1 MRKGFTIIE
10 LVIVLSIVA
19 ILSAVLIPQLI
30 NGAEKSK
37 DEIIDIYNGKTV
49 RMVEYAFKE
58 HEGPIAIRYPR
69 GQAYR
74 GLKEFSSPIEYGK
87 GEILYEGKNAVT
99 LDGYTLVDVKND
111 GNVVVMYM
119 ELQNER

>member
-1 MRKGFTIIE
+1 MKKAFTIIE

-49 RMVEYAFKE
+49 RMVDY
-58 HEGPIAIRYPR
+58 
-69 GQAYR
+69 QT
-74 GLKEFSSPIEYGK
+74 
-87 GEILYEGKNAVT
+87 GEVLYEGKNAIT

-119 ELQNER
+119 ELQRSENYK

>member
-1 MRKGFTIIE
+1 MKHGFTIIE

-49 RMVEYAFKE
+49 RMVDY
-58 HEGPIAIRYPR
+58 
-69 GQAYR
+69 QT
-74 GLKEFSSPIEYGK
+74 
-87 GEILYEGKNAVT
+87 GEVLYEGKNAVT
-99 LDGYTLVDVKND
+99 LDGYTLVDVKHD

-119 ELQNER
+119 ELQRSENYK

>member
-1 MRKGFTIIE
+1 MIIEIRIMKKAFTIVE

-19 ILSAVLIPQLI
+19 ILSAVLVPQLI
-30 NGAEKSK
+30 NVAEKSK

-49 RMVEYAFKE
+49 RMVDY
-58 HEGPIAIRYPR
+58 
-69 GQAYR
+69 QT
-74 GLKEFSSPIEYGK
+74 
-87 GEILYEGKNAVT
+87 GEILYEGKNAIT

-119 ELQNER
+119 ERQRSENYK

>member
-1 MRKGFTIIE
+1 MEIRIMKKAFTIVE

-30 NGAEKSK
+30 NVAEKSK

-49 RMVEYAFKE
+49 RMVDY
-58 HEGPIAIRYPR
+58 
-69 GQAYR
+69 QT
-74 GLKEFSSPIEYGK
+74 

-99 LDGYTLVDVKND
+99 LDGYTLVDVKYD

-119 ELQNER
+119 ELQRSENYK

>member
-1 MRKGFTIIE
+1 MKHGFTLTE
-10 LVIVLSIVA
+10 LVIVIMVVA
-19 ILSAVLIPQLI
+19 IMAAIIVPTAVDVYR
-30 NGAEKSK
+30 NSK

-49 RMVEYAFKE
+49 RMVDY
-58 HEGPIAIRYPR
+58 
-69 GQAYR
+69 QT
-74 GLKEFSSPIEYGK
+74 

-119 ELQNER
+119 ELQRSENYK